1 MANNRGDPPLGRVG
15 RKGLS
20 EQRIFKIKPYKAG
33 GKHPSQKGKKICKDS
48 NVGKYLRCFA
58 KKLTEH

>member
-33 GKHPSQKGKKICKDS
+33 GKHPSQKGKKFVKTLMWES
-48 NVGKYLRCFA
+48 TYGALQRN
-58 KKLTEH
+58 